1 MCLGAGDMLNGGDNQ
16 HLVDGILKSVQN
28 LSSILGKDNTKSIL
42 YAVAYKKTSKIK
54 KTLFRIRGLARSKKG
69 NIVNYYRC

>member
-1 MCLGAGDMLNGGDNQ
+1 MLNGGDNQ

-54 KTLFRIRGLARSKKG
+54 KRYSRGLARSRKAALLTIIG
-69 NIVNYYRC
+69 VDIILDSCT